1 MNWILSANYFFH
13 LLSTVTLLGSLAAV
27 VILALP
33 ALRKGEITQN
43 QWLSLQKRIIPWT
56 NGSLVVLLLT
66 GFYQMTSDPNYGGF
80 LVFDGVWA
88 WALLFKHVAYV
99 GMIAITLYLQ
109 FSVYPDVDRI
119 NLLAQ
124 SKPNLAAAEQT
135 KLLNKEQQLLR
146 INVVCA
152 VLILLFTAIMTAV

>member
-1 MNWILSANYFFH
+1 MNWVLSVNYFFH
-13 LLSTVTLLGSLAAV
+13 LLSTITLLGSLATV

-43 QWLSLQKRIIPWT
+43 QWLTLQKRTIPWA

-80 LVFDGVWA
+80 MVFDGIWA
-88 WALLFKHVAYV
+88 WAMLFKHVAYAGMV
-99 GMIAITLYLQ
+99 GVTLFLQ
-109 FSVYPDVDRI
+109 FSVYPDIDRLS
-119 NLLAQ
+119 LLTQ
-124 SKPNLAAAEQT
+124 SKPEIAAAEKD
-135 KLLNKEQQLLR
+135 KLLSREQRLLR
-146 INVVCA
+146 LNVFCA